1 MFTKSYDI
9 AKNFTHPLVVTMRF
23 FDKTIESG
31 LGAFVIVNDDGWL
44 MTAAHN
50 LGAAFAFNQHQ
61 QELKEHIEK
70 VEKINVNKQIKDHQ
84 RKLMAKSIKPNP
96 KWITDFAIMLAGQP
110 IAIQEYH
117 IHGENDIAFLRVDKS
132 VIKGQIVFPKIID
145 PIKIKP
151 GTSLMK
157 LGYPFVEVN
166 ATFNQTTNLFELPP
180 NFLPLPFFPIE
191 GIYTR
196 NLLSGKTKD
205 QSMDILFL
213 ETSSPG
219 LKGQSGGP
227 ICDIDGNIYAIQSQN
242 VTLPL
247 GFKGI
252 IEINKK
258 IVEENQFL
266 NVGIGVHPQ
275 TIVTLLK
282 MHDIKFDTAV

>member
-1 MFTKSYDI
+1 MFTKAYDI
-9 AKNFTHPLVVTMRF
+9 AKNFTQPLVVVMRF
-23 FDKTIESG
+23 FDKTIDSG
-31 LGAFVIVNDDGWL
+31 LGAFVIINDEGWL

-50 LGAAFAFNQHQ
+50 LGAAFAFNQHKK
-61 QELKEHIEK
+61 ELKDYVEK
-70 VEKINVNKQIKDHQ
+70 VEKINANKQIKHHQ
-84 RKLMAKSIKPNP
+84 RKAMANAIKPNP

-110 IAIQEYH
+110 IAILEYH

-132 VIKGQIVFPKIID
+132 VIAGQTIFPKIID
-145 PIKIKP
+145 PTIIKP

-157 LGYPFVEVN
+157 LGYPFVEVK
-166 ATFNQTTNLFELPP
+166 ATFNETTNSFEL
-180 NFLPLPFFPIE
+180 LPSLFPVPFFPIE

-196 NLLSGKTKD
+196 DSLSGKTQDK
-205 QSMDILFL
+205 SMDIMYL

-227 ICDIDGNIYAIQSQN
+227 ICDTEGNIYAIQSQN
-242 VTLPL
+242 VSLPL

-252 IEINKK
+252 VEVNKK

-275 TIVTLLK
+275 TLVDLLNK
-282 MHDIKFDTAV
+282 HNIEFDITA